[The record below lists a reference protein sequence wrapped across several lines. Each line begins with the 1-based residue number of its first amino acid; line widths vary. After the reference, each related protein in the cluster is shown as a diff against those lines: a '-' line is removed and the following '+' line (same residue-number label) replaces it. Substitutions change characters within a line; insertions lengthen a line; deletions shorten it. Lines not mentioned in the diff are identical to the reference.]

1 MTPMQGSK
9 PNTNKILNA
18 LLFSNNANM
27 KKGSLSKSQGLKEIC
42 KFSISN
48 VYSWSARLMIRYIS
62 GLSRDCCWLCC
73 TWMWSISECIT
84 EKLNWRHKESNE
96 LPSERTFIF
105 SRYSL
110 VCVLIVREW
119 DTRNVF
125 LQTNLTVSILYHV
138 TSRIQGPLL
147 PEDLK
152 QILQDTF
159 FPSK

>member
-110 VCVLIVREW
+110 VCFNSQEMRHKKC
-119 DTRNVF
+119 
-125 LQTNLTVSILYHV
+125 VSADKFNCKHFVSCYIKN
-138 TSRIQGPLL
+138 SR
-147 PEDLK
+147 
-152 QILQDTF
+152 
-159 FPSK
+159 SASS